1 MQPRVIVCE
10 DEKFIRWALAEH
22 LRSAGY
28 LVEEAENGIECLKL
42 VEKSPP
48 DIILLD
54 LRMPKMDGTAT
65 LKKLRSSGCQIP
77 VFILSGFGTP
87 GSTTEASALGA
98 QGFIPK
104 PYHLSEISQLLE
116 SALNQAGT
124 RVHDII

>member
-22 LRSAGY
+22 LRSTGY
-28 LVEEAENGIECLKL
+28 VVFEAENGVECLQL
-42 VEKSPP
+42 VEEKSP

-65 LKKLRSSGCQIP
+65 LARLRAKGIDTP
-77 VFILSGFGTP
+77 VFILSGFGSA
-87 GSTTEASALGA
+87 GSSSEAAQMGA

-104 PYHLSEISQLLE
+104 PFHLSEISQLLE
-116 SALNQAGT
+116 ATLRN
-124 RVHDII
+124 

>member
-1 MQPRVIVCE
+1 MQQPRIIVCE

-28 LVEEAENGIECLKL
+28 IVDEAENGVECLKL
-42 VEKSPP
+42 VETSPP
-48 DIILLD
+48 DLILLD

-65 LKKLRSSGCQIP
+65 LKKLRGMGNKTP
-77 VFILSGFGTP
+77 VYVLSGFGTP
-87 GSTTEASALGA
+87 GSTTEATAIGA

-116 SALNQAGT
+116 VALQNT
-124 RVHDII
+124 

>member
-1 MQPRVIVCE
+1 MLPRVIVCE

-22 LRSAGY
+22 LRSSGY
-28 LVEEAENGIECLKL
+28 EVEEAENGIECLKL
-42 VEKSPP
+42 IEKNIP

-65 LKKLRSSGCQIP
+65 LKLLREKGLKMP
-77 VFILSGFGTP
+77 VFILSGFGAA
-87 GSTTEASALGA
+87 GSSREAKELGA

-116 SALNQAGT
+116 ATLQN
-124 RVHDII
+124 